1 MEYILGPVLAVAL
14 SIKFTAERSK
24 LMEKRIADLE
34 ANVELVQ
41 SSSTTMESEMPKR
54 MLATIVP
61 LAQAVKKLN
70 EQVGI

>member
-14 SIKFTAERSK
+14 SIKFTAEKSK
-24 LMEKRIADLE
+24 LMEKRIGILE
-34 ANVELVQ
+34 SKIELME
-41 SSSTTMESEMPKR
+41 SSSTTMQAEMPKR

-61 LAQAVKKLN
+61 LAQAVRKLN

>member
-24 LMEKRIADLE
+24 ATEKRIAALE
-34 ANVELVQ
+34 SKIELME
-41 SSSTTMESEMPKR
+41 SSSTTMQSEMPKR

-61 LAQAVKKLN
+61 LAQAVRKLN

>member
-14 SIKFTAERSK
+14 SIKFTAEKSK
-24 LMEKRIADLE
+24 RMETRITALESKIELME
-34 ANVELVQ
+34 
-41 SSSTTMESEMPKR
+41 SSSTTMQTEMPKR

-61 LAQAVKKLN
+61 LAQAVRKLN

>member
-14 SIKFTAERSK
+14 SIKFTAEKRK
-24 LMEKRIADLE
+24 VMEKRIAALE
-34 ANVELVQ
+34 ANIELME
-41 SSSTTMESEMPKR
+41 SSSTTMQSEMPKR

>member
-14 SIKFTAERSK
+14 SIKFTAEKSK
-24 LMEKRIADLE
+24 RMETRIAALESKVELME
-34 ANVELVQ
+34 
-41 SSSTTMESEMPKR
+41 SSSTTLQSEMPKR

-61 LAQAVKKLN
+61 LAQAVRKLN

>member
-14 SIKFTAERSK
+14 SIKFTAEKSK
-24 LMEKRIADLE
+24 RMEKRIGILE
-34 ANVELVQ
+34 SKIELME
-41 SSSTTMESEMPKR
+41 SSSTTMQTEMPKR

-61 LAQAVKKLN
+61 LAQAVRKLN

>member
-14 SIKFTAERSK
+14 SIKFTAEKSK
-24 LMEKRIADLE
+24 LMEKRIGILE
-34 ANVELVQ
+34 SKIELME
-41 SSSTTMESEMPKR
+41 SSSTAMQSEMPKR

>member
-14 SIKFTAERSK
+14 SIKFTAEKSK
-24 LMEKRIADLE
+24 VMEKRIAALE
-34 ANVELVQ
+34 ANIELME
-41 SSSTTMESEMPKR
+41 SSSTTMQSEMPKR

>member
-14 SIKFTAERSK
+14 SIKFTAEKSK
-24 LMEKRIADLE
+24 LMEKRIGVLE
-34 ANVELVQ
+34 SKVELME
-41 SSSTTMESEMPKR
+41 SSSTTMQSEMPKR

-70 EQVGI
+70 EKVGI